1 MQHTVGDSHLGCVV
15 ADFFR
20 RISNLGYNT
29 LRQSKSR
36 GRETEKGDYLGI
48 MPDKPDN
55 ARKICLFALGHWHYA
70 KKCVIL
76 CP

>member
-1 MQHTVGDSHLGCVV
+1 MLSICVAWIIAV
-15 ADFFR
+15 V
-20 RISNLGYNT
+20 NT
-29 LRQSKSR
+29 KVIQC
-36 GRETEKGDYLGI
+36 EI
-48 MPDKPDN
+48 MPDN

>member
-48 MPDKPDN
+48 MRDN
-55 ARKICLFALGHWHYA
+55 D
-70 KKCVIL
+70 
-76 CP
+76 